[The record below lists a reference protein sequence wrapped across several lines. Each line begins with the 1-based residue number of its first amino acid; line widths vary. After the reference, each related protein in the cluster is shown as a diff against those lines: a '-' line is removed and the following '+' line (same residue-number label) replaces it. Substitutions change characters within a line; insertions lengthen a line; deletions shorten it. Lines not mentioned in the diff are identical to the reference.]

1 MNRETDTK
9 KQCKKTTGKQK
20 KTMDNSAWYSNTNF
34 TATSKIALFTI
45 STTSTTLLLL
55 LLLLLQLLPIIII
68 VILIIEII
76 AIITILKD
84 QSLVD
89 SSACDAILRPSN
101 SCTVT

>member
-1 MNRETDTK
+1 MKQILKNRA
-9 KQCKKTTGKQK
+9 KKTTGKQK
-20 KTMDNSAWYSNTNF
+20 KTMDNGAWYSTTNF
-34 TATSKIALFTI
+34 TGTSKIALFTI

-55 LLLLLQLLPIIII
+55 LPLLLLLLPIII
-68 VILIIEII
+68 VILIIEIT

-84 QSLVD
+84 KSLVD

>member
-1 MNRETDTK
+1 
-9 KQCKKTTGKQK
+9 
-20 KTMDNSAWYSNTNF
+20 MDNGAWYSTTYF
-34 TATSKIALFTI
+34 TGTSKIALFTI

-55 LLLLLQLLPIIII
+55 LLPIIIIII

-76 AIITILKD
+76 AIITILRDK
-84 QSLVD
+84 SWVD

>member
-1 MNRETDTK
+1 
-9 KQCKKTTGKQK
+9 
-20 KTMDNSAWYSNTNF
+20 MDNSSWYSTTYF
-34 TATSKIALFTI
+34 TGTIKVALFTI

-55 LLLLLQLLPIIII
+55 LLLLLLPLPIIII

-84 QSLVD
+84 KSWVD

>member
-1 MNRETDTK
+1 
-9 KQCKKTTGKQK
+9 
-20 KTMDNSAWYSNTNF
+20 MDNSSWYSTTYF
-34 TATSKIALFTI
+34 TGTSKIALFTI
-45 STTSTTLLLL
+45 STTSTTPLLLL
-55 LLLLLQLLPIIII
+55 LLLLLLLPLPIIII

-84 QSLVD
+84 KSWVD

>member
-1 MNRETDTK
+1 MVFYYLFH
-9 KQCKKTTGKQK
+9 G
-20 KTMDNSAWYSNTNF
+20 
-34 TATSKIALFTI
+34 TSKIALFTI

-55 LLLLLQLLPIIII
+55 ILPIIII

-76 AIITILKD
+76 AIIAILKD
-84 QSLVD
+84 KSQVD

>member
-1 MNRETDTK
+1 
-9 KQCKKTTGKQK
+9 
-20 KTMDNSAWYSNTNF
+20 MDNNAWYSSTYF
-34 TATSKIALFTI
+34 TGTSKIALFTI

-55 LLLLLQLLPIIII
+55 LLLLLLPLPIIII

-84 QSLVD
+84 KSWVD
-89 SSACDAILRPSN
+89 SSAGDAILRPSN